1 MRADRLLVLLMLL
14 QTRGRVTA
22 QSLAKRLEVS
32 ERTIYRDLVALGMAG
47 VPVYAERG
55 PGGGWCLLED
65 YRTNLSRLTETEVHT
80 LFLSGADGPLQDLGL
95 GKAREDALLKLLAAL
110 PSVYRRNAEMA
121 RQRVHLD
128 ATSWFHHEEAVPYL
142 SLLQEAVWNDRRLH
156 IIYRHYDDT
165 IAERHVNPYGLVA
178 KASIWYLVGT
188 SDESGGEMRVYRV
201 GRIISAELLPDHFE
215 RPQEFDLPE
224 FWKPWISAFEKSR
237 YPYRVTLRIASG
249 SVNEL
254 AYAFGDEVQSVARQ
268 TETIEETEKT
278 EKTGKTGKITLSLQF
293 ESLSQART
301 RLFSV
306 GTMVEVLEPLELR
319 ESLAQFAAEIAQ
331 FYGR

>member
-32 ERTIYRDLVALGMAG
+32 ERTIYRDLEALGMAG

-55 PGGGWCLLED
+55 PGGGWRLLED
-65 YRTNLSRLTETEVHT
+65 YRTNLSRLTEAEVHT

-95 GKAREDALLKLLAAL
+95 GKTREDALLKLLAAL

-142 SLLQEAVWNDRRLH
+142 PLLQEAVWNDRRLY
-156 IIYRHYDDT
+156 IVYRHFDES

-201 GRIISAELLPDHFE
+201 GRIQLAEMLPEHFE
-215 RPQEFDLPE
+215 RPQDFNLPE
-224 FWKPWISAFEKSR
+224 FWRPWIATFEKSR
-237 YPYRVTLRIASG
+237 YAYRVTVRVAAG
-249 SVNEL
+249 YMNDL
-254 AYAFGDEVQSVARQ
+254 AYAFGDDIQPAQR
-268 TETIEETEKT
+268 ETEQVT
-278 EKTGKTGKITLSLQF
+278 NEYNENEQITLSLQF
-293 ESLSQART
+293 ESLSQARA
-301 RLFSV
+301 RLFGL
-306 GTMVEVLEPLELR
+306 GTRVEVLEPLELR